1 MKTDT
6 SYFDKTIKSA
16 MTFLSRWK
24 ASVGEMW
31 ELTSYHKSLRILLR
45 REGIAGN
52 LVIAC
57 LDPFMIKGPVR
68 WDVSDLRVEATT
80 RAKGGETSFRVV
92 DETAG
97 VEIVCGGLEVKENV
111 KL

>member
-1 MKTDT
+1 
-6 SYFDKTIKSA
+6 
-16 MTFLSRWK
+16 
-24 ASVGEMW
+24 MW
-31 ELTSYHKSLRILLR
+31 ELTSSHKSLRVLLR

-52 LVIAC
+52 LVVAC
-57 LDPFMIKGPVR
+57 IDPFVIKGPVR
-68 WDVSDLRVEATT
+68 WTHSDLRVEVTT
-80 RAKGGETSFRVV
+80 RAEGGETWFRVV